1 MKGFLS
7 CKNGNTVDSGFS
19 EESCFSEASTA
30 VMYYILE
37 MPKWSIWRVLRK
49 TIACGQTVVPDRSID
64 N

>member
-19 EESCFSEASTA
+19 EESSFSEASTA
-30 VMYYILE
+30 VMYFLK
-37 MPKWSIWRVLRK
+37 MPKWSTWRVFG
-49 TIACGQTVVPDRSID
+49 ISVACGQTVLRDSSIV